1 MKTILLSGGTR
12 GLGLNIAKLLAEK
25 QYNVIATGRTCSEQ
39 FQSLVSSLNST
50 PTNLFFEPLDL
61 KTDDLHGFVS
71 HITKSYGRLYGLINN
86 AAIGKDGVLATM
98 HESEIVEMIAV
109 NLTSTI
115 LLTKYAIRSMLL
127 NGSGRI
133 VNISSVIANTGFNGL
148 SVYAASKA
156 GLIGFTKSLARE
168 LGKAKITVNA
178 VLPGYM
184 ETEMTERLK
193 GEKLETIKRRS
204 PLKTLISPND
214 VANMVLYLLGD
225 DAERITGTT
234 VTIDAGSTA

>member
-12 GLGLNIAKLLAEK
+12 GLGLSIAKLLAEK
-25 QYNVIATGRTCSEQ
+25 QYNVIATGRNCSEQ
-39 FQSLVSSLNST
+39 FQSLVLSRNST
-50 PTNLFFEPLDL
+50 PNLFFEPLNL
-61 KTDDLHGFVS
+61 KTDDIHGFVS

-98 HESEIVEMIAV
+98 HESEIAEVIAV

-115 LLTKYAIRSMLL
+115 LLTKYAVRSMLL
-127 NGSGRI
+127 NGSGRVI
-133 VNISSVIANTGFNGL
+133 NVSSIIANTGFNGL

-184 ETEMTERLK
+184 ETEMTEGLK

-214 VANMVLYLLGD
+214 VANMVLYLLSD